1 MPRRADAGTDRMVIG
16 SRHVIIGGKETNLRI
31 VFPNPSDSRDLGE
44 PSQRVWVV
52 PKSVLVC

>member
-16 SRHVIIGGKETNLRI
+16 SRHVIGGKEANLRI
-31 VFPNPSDSRDLGE
+31 VFPNPGDSRDLGE